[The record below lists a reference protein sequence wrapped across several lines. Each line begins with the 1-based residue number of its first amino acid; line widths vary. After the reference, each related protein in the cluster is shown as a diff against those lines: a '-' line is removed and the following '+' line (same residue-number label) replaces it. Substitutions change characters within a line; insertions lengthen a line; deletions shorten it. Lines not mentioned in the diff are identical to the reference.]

1 MARKGRIA
9 ANLLAQ
15 RAAPSA
21 PLARLFGSGSTK
33 SALEWP
39 KCWRIRSA
47 ADRGRTAP
55 AAGEYALLRII
66 IKLVRVFFVCL
77 VLLAIGG
84 GAVVGVTIWYF
95 GRDLPDYQQLAHYE
109 PPITTRVH
117 AGDGRLLAEY
127 STERRVFMPIRGL
140 PQKAIQP
147 FLAAGAQNFYTHAR
161 GRADR
166 SRALAQQAPAGR
178 PLDHH
183 AAGCQGHAAVQRAD
197 NVAQDQGGPAGD
209 PDRGGAFQRPHPRAV
224 PERDLSRLGCLRGR
238 GGGADLL
245 QQIARR
251 IDPRRGGVS
260 RRAAE
265 GAQQLQSRPLSAAGE
280 GSPRLGARSDRRGRR
295 RARKG
300 NPGGPGRTD
309 RHAQARR
316 GRNRQWPLFRGRGAA
331 RAARP
336 LWRERTL

>member
-47 ADRGRTAP
+47 ADRRRTAP
-55 AAGEYALLRII
+55 AAGEYALVRIL
-66 IKLVRVFFVCL
+66 IKLVRDFFGCL
-77 VLLAIGG
+77 VVLAIGG
-84 GAVVGVTIWYF
+84 
-95 GRDLPDYQQLAHYE
+95 
-109 PPITTRVH
+109 
-117 AGDGRLLAEY
+117 RL
-127 STERRVFMPIRGL
+127 
-140 PQKAIQP
+140 
-147 FLAAGAQNFYTHAR
+147 H
-161 GRADR
+161 
-166 SRALAQQAPAGR
+166 
-178 PLDHH
+178 
-183 AAGCQGHAAVQRAD
+183 GHAAVQRAD

-251 IDPRRGGVS
+251 IDPRRGGVP
-260 RRAAE
+260 RGAAE
-265 GAQQLQSRPLSAAGE
+265 GAQQLQSPPLSAPSE
-280 GSPRLGARSDRRGRR
+280 SSPRLGSRPDRRGPR
-295 RARKG
+295 RARQG
-300 NPGGPGRTD
+300 NPSRT
-309 RHAQARR
+309 RR
-316 GRNRQWPLFRGRGAA
+316 
-331 RAARP
+331 
-336 LWRERTL
+336 T